1 MTHPDPST
9 TPGPAPAARTKS
21 TSAPAPAATAT
32 ASASATV
39 TADSG
44 TAATAKAAG
53 SAPATAKAADS
64 DTTTATA
71 STTATTPVKVTASG
85 TAADSAPATVTA
97 SADDRRAVTGK
108 RRIAFA
114 VHVADA
120 GELPGLR
127 TLLRSLA
134 LSDPALCEDVVV
146 LHPGLPD
153 AAFDTARRLHPRLIP
168 RSAGGRDDVFRLDG
182 YDTVVALTP
191 DMVVLGRLDALL
203 RLRTGVAAVPHPGP
217 DGAPD
222 PRGGVPDDGLLV
234 IQRQDLGPVPPAA
247 KDVPEGI
254 LVPLDSRADFR
265 ARRLQDDLPVPED
278 VVVLNFAGVPA
289 TRTGLA
295 PAHAARDRFD
305 LDDEAFRA
313 AFLALPGAKHPDL
326 LLHLALPFPDRSRPP
341 IDLVRQL
348 AEIHRGRGHHDLAV
362 ALLSEAVAGRPD
374 LPRCHETLG
383 VCLMALSRYEEA
395 ETHLLLATASPAF
408 APRAFGQLARLAWL
422 LGRTEDAR
430 GYALA
435 GLEADPTDA
444 NCRAWYAR
452 TSAMGSTGR
461 ASAAAPP
468 GEQLAHVALFAD
480 GEENAGDKVLPE
492 AVRSCFTAD
501 TGPDRW
507 HQQHAHL
514 LVDEAALERLNARRA
529 VVVGGGGLFLPDT
542 APNGNSGWQWNI
554 PDDVLARITAPLAVF
569 AVGYNVFDGQRYRRE
584 RFAASLRALV
594 ERSAFFGLRN
604 HGSVARVRELLP
616 ESLREK
622 VRYQPCPTTVARH
635 LDPRLAE
642 PAAREDTV
650 LVNCAYD
657 RAGLRFGHDYGHFLA
672 EMAAAIR
679 AVSASAEVRYAAH
692 MPADERFVDDLRR
705 EHGLTL
711 PVEPLYLLSNDAI
724 RDLYRRTR
732 LVIGMRGH
740 AGMIPFGCGTPVISL
755 VSHPKLAYFLAD
767 IDRPD
772 WGVSVHERALGD
784 RLAERARAVLDDH
797 TAAVADVHDRQRL
810 LWSATRD
817 NLARLRELTGLPD
830 PFGDPG
836 ADPVVPSPRSAAKD
850 HVTRPRDRA

>member
-9 TPGPAPAARTKS
+9 TPGPAPAARTES
-21 TSAPAPAATAT
+21 TNAPSTVAASAP
-32 ASASATV
+32 
-39 TADSG
+39 
-44 TAATAKAAG
+44 AAG
-53 SAPATAKAADS
+53 SAP
-64 DTTTATA
+64 
-71 STTATTPVKVTASG
+71 TP
-85 TAADSAPATVTA
+85 VTA

-114 VHVADA
+114 VYVADA
-120 GELPGLR
+120 GQLVQFQAF
-127 TLLRSLA
+127 LRSLA
-134 LSDPALCEDVVV
+134 LTNPALCEDVVV

-153 AAFDTARRLHPRLIP
+153 ASFDAAHRLHPRLIP
-168 RSAGGRDDVFRLDG
+168 RTAGGRDDVFRLDG
-182 YDTVVALTP
+182 YDTVIALTP
-191 DMVVLGRLDALL
+191 ALVVLGRIDALL

-217 DGAPD
+217 NGAP
-222 PRGGVPDDGLLV
+222 GDGLLV
-234 IQRQDLGPVPPAA
+234 IQCQDLDHPVPPAA
-247 KDVPEGI
+247 AEDIPESDLVHLDRRYGFRALRLGDDLAVPEG
-254 LVPLDSRADFR
+254 
-265 ARRLQDDLPVPED
+265 
-278 VVVLNFAGVPA
+278 VVVLNFADVGG
-289 TRTGLA
+289 TTCTG
-295 PAHAARDRFD
+295 PAHAARARYD

-313 AFLALPGAKHPDL
+313 AYLALPGAKHPDL

-348 AEIHRGRGHHDLAV
+348 AEIHRGRGHHDRAV

-395 ETHLLLATASPAF
+395 ETHLLLATASPDF

-452 TSAMGSTGR
+452 TSAMGITGR
-461 ASAAAPP
+461 SSAAAPP

-830 PFGDPG
+830 PFGDPDAG
-836 ADPVVPSPRSAAKD
+836 PVVPSPRSAAED

>member
-1 MTHPDPST
+1 MTTHDST
-9 TPGPAPAARTKS
+9 PVTW
-21 TSAPAPAATAT
+21 
-32 ASASATV
+32 SASA
-39 TADSG
+39 
-44 TAATAKAAG
+44 AA
-53 SAPATAKAADS
+53 SS
-64 DTTTATA
+64 
-71 STTATTPVKVTASG
+71 
-85 TAADSAPATVTA
+85 

-114 VHVADA
+114 VYVADA
-120 GELPGLR
+120 GRLPGLQD
-127 TLLRSLA
+127 LLRSLA
-134 LSDPALCEDVVV
+134 LTNPALCEDVVV

-153 AAFDTARRLHPRLIP
+153 AAFDAAHRLHPRLIP
-168 RSAGGRDDVFRLDG
+168 RTAAGPHDVFRLDD
-182 YDTVVALTP
+182 YDTVIALTP
-191 DMVVLGRLDALL
+191 ALVVLGRLDDLL
-203 RLRTGVAAVPHPGP
+203 RLRTGVAAVPRPGP
-217 DGAPD
+217 D
-222 PRGGVPDDGLLV
+222 GVPDDGLLV
-234 IQRQDLGPVPPAA
+234 IQRQDLDHLVPPAA
-247 KDVPEGI
+247 APDIPESL
-254 LVPLDSRADFR
+254 LVPLDSRYDFR
-265 ARRLQDDLPVPED
+265 ALRLGDDLAVPEG
-278 VVVLNFAGVPA
+278 VVVLNFAGTHATCTGPA
-289 TRTGLA
+289 QE
-295 PAHAARDRFD
+295 ARARHD

-313 AFLALPGAKHPDL
+313 AYLALPGAKHPDL
-326 LLHLALPFPDRSRPP
+326 LLHLALPFPDGSRPP

-362 ALLSEAVAGRPD
+362 ALLGEAIAGRPD

-395 ETHLLLATASPAF
+395 ETHLLLATASPDF
-408 APRAFGQLARLAWL
+408 APRAYGQLARMAWL
-422 LGRTEDAR
+422 LGRTEDTR
-430 GYALA
+430 MYALA
-435 GLEADPTDA
+435 GLESDPTDA
-444 NCRAWYAR
+444 NCRAWYVR
-452 TSAMGSTGR
+452 TSEMVAAG
-461 ASAAAPP
+461 AAAPDTSP
-468 GEQLAHVALFAD
+468 GEQLAHVALFAEGD
-480 GEENAGDKVLPE
+480 ENAGDKVLPE

-501 TGPDRW
+501 TGPGRW

-514 LVDEAALERLNARRA
+514 LVDEAGLERLNARRA
-529 VVVGGGGLFLPDT
+529 VIVGGGGLFLPDT

-616 ESLREK
+616 ASLREK

-635 LDPRLAE
+635 LDARLAE
-642 PAAREDTV
+642 PAVREDTV
-650 LVNCAYD
+650 LINCAYD

-679 AVSASAEVRYAAH
+679 AISGAAEVRYAAH

-772 WGVSVHERALGD
+772 WGVSVHERALGA
-784 RLAERARAVLDDH
+784 RLAERALAVLADH
-797 TAAVADVHDRQRL
+797 PAAVADVHDRQRT
-810 LWSATRD
+810 LWSVTRE
-817 NLARLRELTGLPD
+817 NLALLRELTGLPD
-830 PFGDPG
+830 PFGEPG
-836 ADPVVPSPRSAAKD
+836 PGPVVPAPRSAAGE
-850 HVTRPRDRA
+850 DRAAPSLRTAPPTP

>member
-1 MTHPDPST
+1 MTTNAS
-9 TPGPAPAARTKS
+9 TPG
-21 TSAPAPAATAT
+21 SAPGLSTGPVPTAT
-32 ASASATV
+32 AA
-39 TADSG
+39 
-44 TAATAKAAG
+44 
-53 SAPATAKAADS
+53 
-64 DTTTATA
+64 
-71 STTATTPVKVTASG
+71 
-85 TAADSAPATVTA
+85 
-97 SADDRRAVTGK
+97 ADDRRAVTGK

-114 VHVADA
+114 AYVAGAD
-120 GELPGLR
+120 ELPGLH

-153 AAFDTARRLHPRLIP
+153 TAFDAARRLHPRLIP
-168 RSAGGRDDVFRLDG
+168 RPARGRDDVFRLDG

-191 DMVVLGRLDALL
+191 AMVVLGRLDALL
-203 RLRTGVAAVPHPGP
+203 RLRTGVAAVPRPGP

-222 PRGGVPDDGLLV
+222 PHGGVPSDGLLV
-234 IQRQDLGPVPPAA
+234 IQRQDLDRPVPPAA
-247 KDVPEGI
+247 ARDIPESD
-254 LVPLDSRADFR
+254 LVPLDPRYDFR
-265 ARRLQDDLPVPED
+265 ALRLGDDLAAPEG
-278 VVVLNFAGVPA
+278 VVVLNFGGA
-289 TRTGLA
+289 RTTLTG
-295 PAHAARDRFD
+295 PGHEARARFD
-305 LDDEAFRA
+305 LTDEAFRA
-313 AFLALPGAKHPDL
+313 AYLALPGPKHPDL
-326 LLHLALPFPDRSRPP
+326 LLHLALPFPAGPRPP

-348 AEIHRGRGHHDLAV
+348 AEIHRGRGRHDEAV
-362 ALLSEAVAGRPD
+362 ALLGEAVAGRPD

-395 ETHLLLATASPAF
+395 ETHLLLATASPDF

-435 GLEADPTDA
+435 GLETDPTDA
-444 NCRAWYAR
+444 NCRSWYAR
-452 TSAMGSTGR
+452 TAELTGFERKPVSTR
-461 ASAAAPP
+461 PA
-468 GEQLAHVALFAD
+468 EQLAHVALFAD

-492 AVRSCFTAD
+492 AVRSCFTGD

-514 LVDEAALERLNARRA
+514 LVDEASLERLNARRA
-529 VVVGGGGLFLPDT
+529 VIVGGGGLFLPDT

-772 WGVSVHERALGD
+772 WGVSVHERSLGA
-784 RLAERARAVLDDH
+784 RLAERARAVLADH
-797 TAAVADVHDRQRL
+797 PAAVADVHDRQDL
-810 LWSATRD
+810 LWSVTRD

-830 PFGDPG
+830 PFSGPDTG
-836 ADPVVPSPRSAAKD
+836 RAVPAPRSAADRD
-850 HVTRPRDRA
+850 HAARPGGRA

>member
-9 TPGPAPAARTKS
+9 TPGTAPAARTES
-21 TSAPAPAATAT
+21 TN
-32 ASASATV
+32 
-39 TADSG
+39 
-44 TAATAKAAG
+44 
-53 SAPATAKAADS
+53 
-64 DTTTATA
+64 
-71 STTATTPVKVTASG
+71 
-85 TAADSAPATVTA
+85 APATVAASAPAAGAAPTPVTT

-114 VHVADA
+114 VYVADA
-120 GELPGLR
+120 GQLVGFQAF
-127 TLLRSLA
+127 LRSLA
-134 LSDPALCEDVVV
+134 LTNPALCEDVVV

-153 AAFDTARRLHPRLIP
+153 ASFDAAHRLHPRLIP
-168 RSAGGRDDVFRLDG
+168 RTAGGRDDVFRLDG
-182 YDTVVALTP
+182 YDTVIALTP
-191 DMVVLGRLDALL
+191 ALVVLGRIDALL
-203 RLRTGVAAVPHPGP
+203 RLRTGVAAVPRPGP
-217 DGAPD
+217 NGAP
-222 PRGGVPDDGLLV
+222 GDGLLV
-234 IQRQDLGPVPPAA
+234 IQCQDLDHPVPPAA
-247 KDVPEGI
+247 AQDIPESD
-254 LVPLDSRADFR
+254 LVPLDCRYDFR
-265 ARRLQDDLPVPED
+265 ALRLGDDLAVPEG
-278 VVVLNFAGVPA
+278 VVVLNFAGVQ
-289 TRTGLA
+289 TTCSG
-295 PAHAARDRFD
+295 PAHAARARYD

-313 AFLALPGAKHPDL
+313 AYLALPGAKHPDL

-348 AEIHRGRGHHDLAV
+348 AEIHRGRGHHDRAV
-362 ALLSEAVAGRPD
+362 ALLGEAVAGRPD

-383 VCLMALSRYEEA
+383 VCLMVLSRYEEA
-395 ETHLLLATASPAF
+395 ETHLLLATASPDF

-452 TSAMGSTGR
+452 TSAMGITGR
-461 ASAAAPP
+461 SSAAAPP

-554 PDDVLARITAPLAVF
+554 PDGVLDRITAPLAVF

-584 RFAASLRALV
+584 RFAASLRVLV

-711 PVEPLYLLSNDAI
+711 PVEPLYLLSNNAI

-830 PFGDPG
+830 PFGDPDAG
-836 ADPVVPSPRSAAKD
+836 PVVPSPRSAAED

>member
-1 MTHPDPST
+1 M
-9 TPGPAPAARTKS
+9 GRN
-21 TSAPAPAATAT
+21 
-32 ASASATV
+32 
-39 TADSG
+39 G
-44 TAATAKAAG
+44 
-53 SAPATAKAADS
+53 
-64 DTTTATA
+64 
-71 STTATTPVKVTASG
+71 
-85 TAADSAPATVTA
+85 
-97 SADDRRAVTGK
+97 
-108 RRIAFA
+108 
-114 VHVADA
+114 
-120 GELPGLR
+120 
-127 TLLRSLA
+127 RS
-134 LSDPALCEDVVV
+134 P
-146 LHPGLPD
+146 
-153 AAFDTARRLHPRLIP
+153 
-168 RSAGGRDDVFRLDG
+168 
-182 YDTVVALTP
+182 
-191 DMVVLGRLDALL
+191 
-203 RLRTGVAAVPHPGP
+203 
-217 DGAPD
+217 
-222 PRGGVPDDGLLV
+222 
-234 IQRQDLGPVPPAA
+234 
-247 KDVPEGI
+247 
-254 LVPLDSRADFR
+254 
-265 ARRLQDDLPVPED
+265 
-278 VVVLNFAGVPA
+278 
-289 TRTGLA
+289 
-295 PAHAARDRFD
+295 
-305 LDDEAFRA
+305 
-313 AFLALPGAKHPDL
+313 
-326 LLHLALPFPDRSRPP
+326 
-341 IDLVRQL
+341 
-348 AEIHRGRGHHDLAV
+348 
-362 ALLSEAVAGRPD
+362 
-374 LPRCHETLG
+374 
-383 VCLMALSRYEEA
+383 
-395 ETHLLLATASPAF
+395 
-408 APRAFGQLARLAWL
+408 
-422 LGRTEDAR
+422 
-430 GYALA
+430 
-435 GLEADPTDA
+435 
-444 NCRAWYAR
+444 
-452 TSAMGSTGR
+452 
-461 ASAAAPP
+461 AAAPP

-679 AVSASAEVRYAAH
+679 AVSTSAEVRYAAH

-836 ADPVVPSPRSAAKD
+836 AGPVVPSPRSAAEG

>member
-1 MTHPDPST
+1 MTHPDPATTSGST
-9 TPGPAPAARTKS
+9 
-21 TSAPAPAATAT
+21 PAATTDSTRA
-32 ASASATV
+32 AEPASAT
-39 TADSG
+39 
-44 TAATAKAAG
+44 AT
-53 SAPATAKAADS
+53 
-64 DTTTATA
+64 
-71 STTATTPVKVTASG
+71 
-85 TAADSAPATVTA
+85 TA

-114 VHVADA
+114 VHVAGADD
-120 GELPGLR
+120 LPGLH

-134 LSDPALCEDVVV
+134 LTNPALCEDLVV

-153 AAFDTARRLHPRLIP
+153 TAFDAARRLHPRLLP
-168 RSAGGRDDVFRLDG
+168 RPAAGRHDVFRVDG

-191 DMVVLGRLDALL
+191 AMVVLGRLDALL
-203 RLRTGVAAVPHPGP
+203 RLRTGVAAVPRPEP
-217 DGAPD
+217 DGPPD

-234 IQRQDLGPVPPAA
+234 IQRQDLDHAVPPAVA
-247 KDVPEGI
+247 QDIPESR
-254 LVPLDSRADFR
+254 LVPLDSRYDFR
-265 ARRLQDDLPVPED
+265 ALRLGDDLAVPEG
-278 VVVLNFAGVPA
+278 VVVLNFADVP
-289 TRTGLA
+289 TSCTG
-295 PAHAARDRFD
+295 PAHADRARFD
-305 LDDEAFRA
+305 LDDQAFRA
-313 AFLALPGAKHPDL
+313 AYLALPGTGHPDL
-326 LLHLALPFPDRSRPP
+326 LLHLALPFPSGPRPP

-348 AEIHRGRGHHDLAV
+348 AEIHRGRGHHDRAV
-362 ALLSEAVAGRPD
+362 ALLGEAVAGRPD

-395 ETHLLLATASPAF
+395 ETHLLLATASPDF

-435 GLEADPTDA
+435 GLETDPTDA

-452 TSAMGSTGR
+452 TSEMTAAEREPVSTR
-461 ASAAAPP
+461 P

-529 VVVGGGGLFLPDT
+529 VIVGGGGLFLPDT

-642 PAAREDTV
+642 PAEREDTV

-657 RAGLRFGHDYGHFLA
+657 RAGLRFGHDYSHFLA

-711 PVEPLYLLSNDAI
+711 PVDPLYLLSNDAI

-772 WGVSVHERALGD
+772 WGVSVHERALGA
-784 RLAERARAVLDDH
+784 RLAERARAVLADH
-797 TAAVADVHDRQRL
+797 PAAVADVHDRQGL
-810 LWSATRD
+810 LWSVTQD

-830 PFGDPG
+830 PLGEPAAPPG
-836 ADPVVPSPRSAAKD
+836 LPAPRSAAGRD
-850 HVTRPRDRA
+850 HVTRPRGRA

>member
-9 TPGPAPAARTKS
+9 TPGSSATPGSVSASRAAFT
-21 TSAPAPAATAT
+21 ATAT
-32 ASASATV
+32 A
-39 TADSG
+39 
-44 TAATAKAAG
+44 
-53 SAPATAKAADS
+53 
-64 DTTTATA
+64 TATA
-71 STTATTPVKVTASG
+71 A
-85 TAADSAPATVTA
+85 
-97 SADDRRAVTGK
+97 ADDRRAVTGK

-114 VHVADA
+114 AHLGGAD
-120 GELPGLR
+120 ELPGLH

-153 AAFDTARRLHPRLIP
+153 DAFEAARRLHPRLIP
-168 RSAGGRDDVFRLDG
+168 RPAEERDDVFRLDG

-191 DMVVLGRLDALL
+191 AMVVLGRLGALL
-203 RLRTGVAAVPHPGP
+203 RLRTGVAAVPRPGP

-234 IQRQDLGPVPPAA
+234 IQRQDLGPVPPVAG
-247 KDVPEGI
+247 DVPDDL
-254 LVPLDSRADFR
+254 LVPLDPRDDFR
-265 ARRLQDDLPVPED
+265 ALRLTDDLPVPED

-289 TRTGLA
+289 SRTGLA
-295 PAHAARDRFD
+295 PAQAARDRFD

-326 LLHLALPFPDRSRPP
+326 LLHLALPFPGGRRPP

-348 AEIHRGRGHHDLAV
+348 AEIHRGSGRHDRAV
-362 ALLSEAVAGRPD
+362 ALLGEAVAGRPD

-395 ETHLLLATASPAF
+395 ETHLLLATASPDF

-435 GLEADPTDA
+435 GLETDPTDA

-452 TSAMGSTGR
+452 TSEPIPAGR
-461 ASAAAPP
+461 QSAGAPP
-468 GEQLAHVALFAD
+468 GEQLAHVALFAQ

-492 AVRSCFTAD
+492 AVRACFTAD

-514 LVDEAALERLNARRA
+514 LVDEASLERLNARRA
-529 VVVGGGGLFLPDT
+529 VIVGGGGLFLPDT

-554 PDDVLARITAPLAVF
+554 PDDVLARVTAPLAVF

-616 ESLREK
+616 ESLRAK

-642 PAAREDTV
+642 PAEREDTV

-711 PVEPLYLLSNDAI
+711 PVEPLYLLTNDAVL
-724 RDLYRRTR
+724 DLYRRTR

-767 IDRPD
+767 IDRPG
-772 WGVSVHERALGD
+772 WGVSVHERALGA
-784 RLAERARAVLDDH
+784 RLAERARAVLADH
-797 TAAVADVHDRQRL
+797 PAAVADVHDRQRP

-817 NLARLRELTGLPD
+817 NLAILRELTGLPD
-830 PFGDPG
+830 PFTDPG
-836 ADPVVPSPRSAAKD
+836 AGRAVPGPRSAAD
-850 HVTRPRDRA
+850 RGPAARPRDRA

>member
-9 TPGPAPAARTKS
+9 TPDPASAPGSVAASGSVATPG
-21 TSAPAPAATAT
+21 SAPAPGPPS
-32 ASASATV
+32 SAPGSATE
-39 TADSG
+39 A
-44 TAATAKAAG
+44 
-53 SAPATAKAADS
+53 
-64 DTTTATA
+64 
-71 STTATTPVKVTASG
+71 
-85 TAADSAPATVTA
+85 
-97 SADDRRAVTGK
+97 ADDRRAVTGK

-114 VHVADA
+114 VYVADA

-127 TLLRSLA
+127 VLLRSLA

-153 AAFDTARRLHPRLIP
+153 DAFDAARRLHPRLLP
-168 RSAGGRDDVFRLDG
+168 RPAGGRDDVFRLDG

-191 DMVVLGRLDALL
+191 AMVVLGRLDALL
-203 RLRTGVAAVPHPGP
+203 GLRTGVAAVPRPGP

-222 PRGGVPDDGLLV
+222 PRGGLPDDGLMV
-234 IQRQDLGPVPPAA
+234 IQRQDLGPVGPTA
-247 KDVPEGI
+247 KDVPEGL

-265 ARRLQDDLPVPED
+265 ARRLHDDLPVPEG

-289 TRTGLA
+289 APAGLA
-295 PAHAARDRFD
+295 PARAARDRFE
-305 LDDEAFRA
+305 LGDEEFRA
-313 AFLALPGAKHPDL
+313 AYLALPGAKHPDL
-326 LLHLALPFPDRSRPP
+326 LLHLALPYPGRPRPP

-348 AEIHRGRGHHDLAV
+348 AEIHRGRGRHDEAV
-362 ALLSEAVAGRPD
+362 ALLGEAVADRPD

-395 ETHLLLATASPAF
+395 ETHLLLATASPDF

-452 TSAMGSTGR
+452 TTQL
-461 ASAAAPP
+461 AAASRKPVSARP
-468 GEQLAHVALFAD
+468 DEQLAHVALFAD

-492 AVRSCFTAD
+492 AVRACFTSD
-501 TGPDRW
+501 TGPEAW

-514 LVDEAALERLNARRA
+514 LVDDASLERLNARRA
-529 VVVGGGGLFLPDT
+529 VIVGGGGLFLPDT

-616 ESLREK
+616 ASLRER
-622 VRYQPCPTTVARH
+622 VCYQPCPTTVARH
-635 LDPRLAE
+635 LDPRLDE
-642 PAAREDTV
+642 PGPREDSV
-650 LVNCAYD
+650 LINCAYD

-672 EMAAAIR
+672 EMAAAVR

-705 EHGLTL
+705 EHGLRL
-711 PVEPLYLLSNDAI
+711 PVEPLYLLSNDGI
-724 RDLYRRTR
+724 RDLYRRAR

-740 AGMIPFGCGTPVISL
+740 AGMIPFGCGTPVVSL

-767 IDRPD
+767 IERPD
-772 WGVSVHERALGD
+772 WGVSVHERDLGA
-784 RLAERARAVLDDH
+784 RLAERALAVLADH
-797 TAAVADVHDRQRL
+797 PAAVADVHDRQQR
-810 LWSATRD
+810 LWSVTRD

-830 PFGDPG
+830 PFGEPG
-836 ADPVVPSPRSAAKD
+836 AGPVVPVPRPAAED

>member
-1 MTHPDPST
+1 MTIPEPST
-9 TPGPAPAARTKS
+9 SPAVPAA
-21 TSAPAPAATAT
+21 P
-32 ASASATV
+32 
-39 TADSG
+39 D
-44 TAATAKAAG
+44 
-53 SAPATAKAADS
+53 
-64 DTTTATA
+64 
-71 STTATTPVKVTASG
+71 
-85 TAADSAPATVTA
+85 

-114 VHVADA
+114 VYVADA
-120 GELPGLR
+120 DELPGFHA
-127 TLLRSLA
+127 LLRSLA

-153 AAFDTARRLHPRLIP
+153 TAFDAARRLHPRLIP
-168 RSAGGRDDVFRLDG
+168 RTAAGRHDAFRLDG
-182 YDTVVALTP
+182 YDTVLALTP
-191 DMVVLGRLDALL
+191 AMVVLGRLDALL
-203 RLRTGVAAVPHPGP
+203 KLRTGVAAVPRPGP

-222 PRGGVPDDGLLV
+222 PRAGFPDDGLLV
-234 IQRQDLGPVPPAA
+234 IQRQDLGPVDRLDA
-247 KDVPEGI
+247 KGIPESL
-254 LVPLDSRADFR
+254 LVPLDSRDDFR
-265 ARRLQDDLPVPED
+265 ARRLHDDLPVPD
-278 VVVLNFAGVPA
+278 GVVVLNFAGTPA
-289 TRTGLA
+289 ARTGLA

-313 AFLALPGAKHPDL
+313 AYLALPGPKHPDL
-326 LLHLALPFPDRSRPP
+326 LPHLALPFPAGARPP
-341 IDLVRQL
+341 IDLVRQI
-348 AEIHRGRGHHDLAV
+348 AEIHRGRGRHDEAV
-362 ALLSEAVAGRPD
+362 ALLGDAVAGRPD

-395 ETHLLLATASPAF
+395 ETHLLLATASPDF

-422 LGRTEDAR
+422 LGRTADAR

-435 GLEADPTDA
+435 GLESDPTDA

-452 TSAMGSTGR
+452 TSGMVIPDRPTAG
-461 ASAAAPP
+461 APP

-492 AVRSCFTAD
+492 AVRSCFTTD

-529 VVVGGGGLFLPDT
+529 VIVGGGGLFLPDT

-554 PDDVLARITAPLAVF
+554 PDDVLARITTPLAVF

-616 ESLREK
+616 ESLRDK

-635 LDPRLAE
+635 LDPGLAE
-642 PAAREDTV
+642 PAVREDTV
-650 LVNCAYD
+650 LINCAYD

-679 AVSASAEVRYAAH
+679 TVSVSAEVRYAAH

-711 PVEPLYLLSNDAI
+711 PVEPLYRLSNDAI

-772 WGVSVHERALGD
+772 WGVSVHERALGA
-784 RLAERARAVLDDH
+784 RLAERARAVLADH
-797 TAAVADVHDRQRL
+797 PAAVSDVHDRQRM
-810 LWSATRD
+810 LWSVTRD

-830 PFGDPG
+830 SFGGPG
-836 ADPVVPSPRSAAKD
+836 AGVVLPAPRSGADRESAA
-850 HVTRPRDRA
+850 RRGRA

>member
-1 MTHPDPST
+1 MTTHEST
-9 TPGPAPAARTKS
+9 LVSGPASDAAS
-21 TSAPAPAATAT
+21 S
-32 ASASATV
+32 
-39 TADSG
+39 
-44 TAATAKAAG
+44 
-53 SAPATAKAADS
+53 
-64 DTTTATA
+64 
-71 STTATTPVKVTASG
+71 
-85 TAADSAPATVTA
+85 

-114 VHVADA
+114 VYVADA
-120 GELPGLR
+120 GRLPGLQA
-127 TLLRSLA
+127 LLRSLA
-134 LSDPALCEDVVV
+134 LTNPALCEDVVV

-153 AAFDTARRLHPRLIP
+153 ASFDAAHRLHPRLIP
-168 RSAGGRDDVFRLDG
+168 RTAAGPHDVFRLDD
-182 YDTVVALTP
+182 YDTVIALAPTL
-191 DMVVLGRLDALL
+191 VVLGRIDDLL
-203 RLRTGVAAVPHPGP
+203 RLRTGVAAVPRPGP
-217 DGAPD
+217 D
-222 PRGGVPDDGLLV
+222 GVPDDGLLV
-234 IQRQDLGPVPPAA
+234 IQRQDLDHPVPPAA
-247 KDVPEGI
+247 PQDIPESL
-254 LVPLDSRADFR
+254 LVPLDSRYDFR
-265 ARRLQDDLPVPED
+265 ALRLGDDLAVPEG
-278 VVVLNFAGVPA
+278 VVVLNFADAPTACSG
-289 TRTGLA
+289 
-295 PAHAARDRFD
+295 PAHAARARFD

-313 AFLALPGAKHPDL
+313 AYLALPGAKHPDL
-326 LLHLALPFPDRSRPP
+326 LLHLALPFPDGSRPP

-348 AEIHRGRGHHDLAV
+348 AEIHRGRGHHDRAV
-362 ALLSEAVAGRPD
+362 ALLGEAVAGRPD

-395 ETHLLLATASPAF
+395 ETHLLLATASPDF
-408 APRAFGQLARLAWL
+408 APRAYGQLARLAWL

-435 GLEADPTDA
+435 GLETDPTDA

-452 TSAMGSTGR
+452 TSETV
-461 ASAAAPP
+461 AAGATSPDIP
-468 GEQLAHVALFAD
+468 AGEQLAHVALFAD

-514 LVDEAALERLNARRA
+514 LVDEAGLERLNARRA
-529 VVVGGGGLFLPDT
+529 VIVGGGGLFLPDT

-584 RFAASLRALV
+584 RFAASLQALV

-616 ESLREK
+616 ASLREK

-642 PAAREDTV
+642 PAVREDTV
-650 LVNCAYD
+650 LLNCAYD

-679 AVSASAEVRYAAH
+679 AMSAAADVRYAAH

-772 WGVSVHERALGD
+772 WGVSVHERALGT
-784 RLAERARAVLDDH
+784 RLAERALAVLADH
-797 TAAVADVHDRQRL
+797 PAAVADVHDRQRV
-810 LWSATRD
+810 LWSVTRD
-817 NLARLRELTGLPD
+817 NLALLRELTGLPD
-830 PFGDPG
+830 PFGDPVQSAG
-836 ADPVVPSPRSAAKD
+836 PVVPAPRSAAGED
-850 HVTRPRDRA
+850 RPAPSLRTAPPTP

>member
-1 MTHPDPST
+1 MTTHDST
-9 TPGPAPAARTKS
+9 P
-21 TSAPAPAATAT
+21 
-32 ASASATV
+32 V
-39 TADSG
+39 
-44 TAATAKAAG
+44 AG
-53 SAPATAKAADS
+53 SAADT
-64 DTTTATA
+64 D
-71 STTATTPVKVTASG
+71 
-85 TAADSAPATVTA
+85 TAADTAFASA

-114 VHVADA
+114 VYVADV
-120 GELPGLR
+120 GRLPGLQ

-134 LSDPALCEDVVV
+134 LTDPALCEDVVV

-153 AAFDTARRLHPRLIP
+153 ASFDAAHRLHPRLTP
-168 RSAGGRDDVFRLDG
+168 RPAAGPHDVFRIDG
-182 YDTVVALTP
+182 YDTVIALTP
-191 DMVVLGRLDALL
+191 ASVVLGRLDALL
-203 RLRTGVAAVPHPGP
+203 RLRTGVAAVPRTGP
-217 DGAPD
+217 DGVPD
-222 PRGGVPDDGLLV
+222 PRDGIPDDGLLV
-234 IQRQDLGPVPPAA
+234 IQRQDLDHAVPPAA
-247 KDVPEGI
+247 APDVPDVPESV
-254 LVPLDSRADFR
+254 LVPLDSRYDFR
-265 ARRLQDDLPVPED
+265 ASRLGDDLAVPEG
-278 VVVLNFAGVPA
+278 VVVLNFAGTPTTCA
-289 TRTGLA
+289 G
-295 PAHAARDRFD
+295 PAHAARARFD

-313 AFLALPGAKHPDL
+313 AYLALPGAKHPDL
-326 LLHLALPFPDRSRPP
+326 LLHLALPFPDGSRPP

-362 ALLSEAVAGRPD
+362 ALLGEAVAGRPD

-395 ETHLLLATASPAF
+395 ETHLLLATASPDF
-408 APRAFGQLARLAWL
+408 APRAYGQLARLAWL

-435 GLEADPTDA
+435 GLESDPTDA

-452 TSAMGSTGR
+452 TSEMVTAGAT
-461 ASAAAPP
+461 APDTP
-468 GEQLAHVALFAD
+468 PSEQLAHVALFAEGD
-480 GEENAGDKVLPE
+480 ENAGDKVLPE

-501 TGPDRW
+501 TGPGRW

-514 LVDEAALERLNARRA
+514 LVDEAGLERLNARRA
-529 VVVGGGGLFLPDT
+529 VIVGGGGLFLPDT

-554 PDDVLARITAPLAVF
+554 PDDVLARIAVPLAVF

-616 ESLREK
+616 ASLRDK

-642 PAAREDTV
+642 PAVREDTV
-650 LVNCAYD
+650 LINCAYD

-679 AVSASAEVRYAAH
+679 AISGAAEVRYAAH

-724 RDLYRRTR
+724 RNLYRRTR

-772 WGVSVHERALGD
+772 WGVSVHERTLGA
-784 RLAERARAVLDDH
+784 RLAERALAVLADH
-797 TAAVADVHDRQRL
+797 PAAVADVHDRQRA
-810 LWSATRD
+810 LWSVTRE
-817 NLARLRELTGLPD
+817 NLALLRELTGLPG
-830 PFGDPG
+830 PFGDPDAG
-836 ADPVVPSPRSAAKD
+836 PVVPAPRSATD
-850 HVTRPRDRA
+850 GDRAAPSLRTAPPTP

>member
-9 TPGPAPAARTKS
+9 TPGPAPAARTES
-21 TSAPAPAATAT
+21 TNAPSTVAASAP
-32 ASASATV
+32 
-39 TADSG
+39 
-44 TAATAKAAG
+44 AAG
-53 SAPATAKAADS
+53 SAP
-64 DTTTATA
+64 
-71 STTATTPVKVTASG
+71 TP
-85 TAADSAPATVTA
+85 VTA

-114 VHVADA
+114 VYVADA
-120 GELPGLR
+120 GQLVQFQAF
-127 TLLRSLA
+127 LRSLA
-134 LSDPALCEDVVV
+134 LTNPALCEDVVV

-153 AAFDTARRLHPRLIP
+153 ASFDAAHRLHPRLIP
-168 RSAGGRDDVFRLDG
+168 RTAGGRDDVFRLDG
-182 YDTVVALTP
+182 YDTVIALTP
-191 DMVVLGRLDALL
+191 ALVVLGRIDALL

-217 DGAPD
+217 NGAP
-222 PRGGVPDDGLLV
+222 GDGLLV
-234 IQRQDLGPVPPAA
+234 IQCQDLDHPVPPAA
-247 KDVPEGI
+247 AEDIPESDLVHLDRRYDFRALRLGDDLAVPEG
-254 LVPLDSRADFR
+254 
-265 ARRLQDDLPVPED
+265 
-278 VVVLNFAGVPA
+278 VVVLNFADVGG
-289 TRTGLA
+289 TTCTG
-295 PAHAARDRFD
+295 PAHAARARYD

-313 AFLALPGAKHPDL
+313 AYLALPGAKHPDL

-348 AEIHRGRGHHDLAV
+348 AEIHRGRGHHDRAV

-395 ETHLLLATASPAF
+395 ETHLLLATASPDF

-452 TSAMGSTGR
+452 TSAMGITGR
-461 ASAAAPP
+461 SSAAAPP

-830 PFGDPG
+830 PFGDPDAG
-836 ADPVVPSPRSAAKD
+836 PVVPSPRSAADRD
-850 HVTRPRDRA
+850 HAARPGGRG

>member
-1 MTHPDPST
+1 MTTHDST
-9 TPGPAPAARTKS
+9 PVTG
-21 TSAPAPAATAT
+21 
-32 ASASATV
+32 SASDA
-39 TADSG
+39 
-44 TAATAKAAG
+44 
-53 SAPATAKAADS
+53 AAD
-64 DTTTATA
+64 TAFA
-71 STTATTPVKVTASG
+71 SV
-85 TAADSAPATVTA
+85 

-114 VHVADA
+114 VYVADVSR
-120 GELPGLR
+120 LPGLQA
-127 TLLRSLA
+127 LLRSLA
-134 LSDPALCEDVVV
+134 LTNPALCEDVVV

-153 AAFDTARRLHPRLIP
+153 AAFDAAHRLHPRLIP
-168 RSAGGRDDVFRLDG
+168 RTAAGRHDVFRLDD
-182 YDTVVALTP
+182 YDTVIALTP
-191 DMVVLGRLDALL
+191 ASVVLGRIDDLL
-203 RLRTGVAAVPHPGP
+203 RLRTGVAAVPCPGP
-217 DGAPD
+217 D
-222 PRGGVPDDGLLV
+222 GVPDDGLLV
-234 IQRQDLGPVPPAA
+234 IQRQDLGHPVPHAA
-247 KDVPEGI
+247 APDIPESL
-254 LVPLDSRADFR
+254 LVPLDSRYDFR
-265 ARRLQDDLPVPED
+265 ALRLGDDLAVPD
-278 VVVLNFAGVPA
+278 GVVVLNFAG
-289 TRTGLA
+289 TQTTCTG
-295 PAHAARDRFD
+295 PAHEVRARHD

-313 AFLALPGAKHPDL
+313 AYLALPGAKHPDL
-326 LLHLALPFPDRSRPP
+326 LLHLALPFPDGSRPP

-362 ALLSEAVAGRPD
+362 ALLGEAVAGRPD

-395 ETHLLLATASPAF
+395 ETHLLLATASPDF
-408 APRAFGQLARLAWL
+408 APRAYGQLARLAWL
-422 LGRTEDAR
+422 LSRTEDAR

-435 GLEADPTDA
+435 GLESDPTDA

-452 TSAMGSTGR
+452 TSEM
-461 ASAAAPP
+461 AAAGATAPDTSP

-480 GEENAGDKVLPE
+480 GDENAGDKVLPE

-501 TGPDRW
+501 TGPGRW
-507 HQQHAHL
+507 HRQHAHL
-514 LVDEAALERLNARRA
+514 LVDEDGLERLNARRA
-529 VVVGGGGLFLPDT
+529 VIVGGGGLFLPDT

-616 ESLREK
+616 ASLGEK

-635 LDPRLAE
+635 LDARLAE
-642 PAAREDTV
+642 PAVREDTV
-650 LVNCAYD
+650 LINCAYD

-679 AVSASAEVRYAAH
+679 AISGAAEVRYAAH

-772 WGVSVHERALGD
+772 WGVSVHERALGA
-784 RLAERARAVLDDH
+784 RLAERALAVLADH
-797 TAAVADVHDRQRL
+797 PAAVADVHDRQRT
-810 LWSATRD
+810 LWSVTRE
-817 NLARLRELTGLPD
+817 NLALLRELTRLPD
-830 PFGDPG
+830 PFGEPG
-836 ADPVVPSPRSAAKD
+836 PGTGPVVPAPRSATD
-850 HVTRPRDRA
+850 EDRAAPSLRTAPPTP

>member
-1 MTHPDPST
+1 MTTHDST
-9 TPGPAPAARTKS
+9 P
-21 TSAPAPAATAT
+21 
-32 ASASATV
+32 V
-39 TADSG
+39 
-44 TAATAKAAG
+44 AG
-53 SAPATAKAADS
+53 S
-64 DTTTATA
+64 
-71 STTATTPVKVTASG
+71 
-85 TAADSAPATVTA
+85 A
-97 SADDRRAVTGK
+97 SADDRRTVTGK

-114 VHVADA
+114 VYVAGAD
-120 GELPGLR
+120 ELPGLR
-127 TLLRSLA
+127 ALLRSLA
-134 LSDPALCEDVVV
+134 LSDPGLCEDVVV

-153 AAFDTARRLHPRLIP
+153 TDFDAARRLHPRLVP
-168 RSAGGRDDVFRLDG
+168 RTAAGHHEVFGLDG
-182 YDTVVALTP
+182 YDTVVALAP
-191 DMVVLGRLDALL
+191 AMVVLGPLDALL
-203 RLRTGVAAVPHPGP
+203 KLRTGVAAVPRPGP
-217 DGAPD
+217 DGTPD
-222 PRGGVPDDGLLV
+222 PHGGVPDDGLLV
-234 IQRQDLGPVPPAA
+234 IQHQDLDRPVPPAA
-247 KDVPEGI
+247 ARDIPESL
-254 LVPLDSRADFR
+254 LVPLDARYDFR
-265 ARRLQDDLPVPED
+265 ALRLRDDLAVPED
-278 VVVLNFAGVPA
+278 IVVLNFAGTPSSCTGPA
-289 TRTGLA
+289 R
-295 PAHAARDRFD
+295 AARDRFD

-313 AFLALPGAKHPDL
+313 AYLALPGPKHPDL
-326 LLHLALPFPDRSRPP
+326 LLHLALPFPDVRRAP
-341 IDLVRQL
+341 IDLVRQI
-348 AEIHRGRGHHDLAV
+348 AEIHRGRGRHDEAV
-362 ALLSEAVAGRPD
+362 ALLGEAVVGRPD

-395 ETHLLLATASPAF
+395 ETHLLLATASPDF

-444 NCRAWYAR
+444 NCRAWYTR
-452 TSAMGSTGR
+452 TTASVIPDRPSAG
-461 ASAAAPP
+461 APP
-468 GEQLAHVALFAD
+468 GEQLSHVALFAD

-514 LVDEAALERLNARRA
+514 LVDEAGLERLNARRA
-529 VVVGGGGLFLPDT
+529 VIVGGGGLFLPDT

-616 ESLREK
+616 ASLREK

-650 LVNCAYD
+650 LINCAYD

-679 AVSASAEVRYAAH
+679 AVSAAAEVRYAAH

-711 PVEPLYLLSNDAI
+711 PVEPLYLLSNDEI

-772 WGVSVHERALGD
+772 WGVSVHERALGA
-784 RLAERARAVLDDH
+784 RLAERAQAVLADH
-797 TAAVADVHDRQRL
+797 AAAVADVHDRQRA
-810 LWSATRD
+810 LWSVTRD

-836 ADPVVPSPRSAAKD
+836 TGPVVPAPRSAAD
-850 HVTRPRDRA
+850 EDRAAPSVRTAPPTL

>member
-1 MTHPDPST
+1 M
-9 TPGPAPAARTKS
+9 
-21 TSAPAPAATAT
+21 
-32 ASASATV
+32 
-39 TADSG
+39 
-44 TAATAKAAG
+44 
-53 SAPATAKAADS
+53 KAADS
-64 DTTTATA
+64 A
-71 STTATTPVKVTASG
+71 SVTANASV
-85 TAADSAPATVTA
+85 TATA

-168 RSAGGRDDVFRLDG
+168 RTAGGRDDVFRLDG

-191 DMVVLGRLDALL
+191 AMVVLGRLDALL
-203 RLRTGVAAVPHPGP
+203 RLRTGVAAVPRPGP

-222 PRGGVPDDGLLV
+222 PLGGVPDDGLLV

-247 KDVPEGI
+247 NDVPEDI

-265 ARRLQDDLPVPED
+265 ARRLHDDLPVPED

-348 AEIHRGRGHHDLAV
+348 AEIHRGRGHHDRAV

-395 ETHLLLATASPAF
+395 ETHLLLATASPDF

-435 GLEADPTDA
+435 GLDADPTDA

-452 TSAMGSTGR
+452 TSAMGINNGR
-461 ASAAAPP
+461 SPAAAPP

-480 GEENAGDKVLPE
+480 GHENAGDKVLPE
-492 AVRSCFTAD
+492 AVRSCFTTD

-507 HQQHAHL
+507 HPQHAHL
-514 LVDEAALERLNARRA
+514 LVDEAGLERLNARKA
-529 VVVGGGGLFLPDT
+529 VIVGGGGLFLPDT

-635 LDPRLAE
+635 LDPRIAE

-679 AVSASAEVRYAAH
+679 SVSASAEVRYAAH

-784 RLAERARAVLDDH
+784 RLAERARAVLSDH
-797 TAAVADVHDRQRL
+797 TAAVADVHDRQHL
-810 LWSATRD
+810 LWSVTRD

-830 PFGDPG
+830 PFGDPDAG
-836 ADPVVPSPRSAAKD
+836 PVVPSPRSAAED
-850 HVTRPRDRA
+850 HATRPRDRA

>member
-1 MTHPDPST
+1 MTTNDST
-9 TPGPAPAARTKS
+9 PAAGPASP
-21 TSAPAPAATAT
+21 SAD
-32 ASASATV
+32 ASASASV
-39 TADSG
+39 
-44 TAATAKAAG
+44 
-53 SAPATAKAADS
+53 P
-64 DTTTATA
+64 
-71 STTATTPVKVTASG
+71 
-85 TAADSAPATVTA
+85 AADSASTPAAASASASAAGPASAAASASRPCADRAPAAASAASAPASAASV

-114 VHVADA
+114 VYVADV
-120 GELPGLR
+120 GRLPGLQA
-127 TLLRSLA
+127 LLRSLA
-134 LSDPALCEDVVV
+134 LTNPALCEDVVV

-153 AAFDTARRLHPRLIP
+153 TAFDAAHRLHPRLIP
-168 RSAGGRDDVFRLDG
+168 RTASGRHDAFRLDG
-182 YDTVVALTP
+182 YDTVIALTP
-191 DMVVLGRLDALL
+191 AQVVLGGIDTLL
-203 RLRTGVAAVPHPGP
+203 RLRAGVAAVPGPGP
-217 DGAPD
+217 DGVPD
-222 PRGGVPDDGLLV
+222 PRNGIPDDGILV
-234 IQRQDLGPVPPAA
+234 IQRQDLDHREPPAA
-247 KDVPEGI
+247 ARDIPESL
-254 LVPLDSRADFR
+254 LVPLDSRYDFR
-265 ARRLQDDLPVPED
+265 ALRLRDDLAVPED
-278 VVVLNFAGVPA
+278 VVVLNFADTPTSCTGPA
-289 TRTGLA
+289 Q
-295 PAHAARDRFD
+295 AARARHD

-313 AFLALPGAKHPDL
+313 AYLALPGAKHPDL
-326 LLHLALPFPDRSRPP
+326 LLHFALPFPEGSRPP

-362 ALLSEAVAGRPD
+362 ALLGKAVAGRPD

-395 ETHLLLATASPAF
+395 ETHLLLATASLDF

-435 GLEADPTDA
+435 GLESDPTDA
-444 NCRAWYAR
+444 NCRSWYAR
-452 TSAMGSTGR
+452 TSEMVAAGG
-461 ASAAAPP
+461 AAPDASP
-468 GEQLAHVALFAD
+468 GEQLAHVALFAEGD
-480 GEENAGDKVLPE
+480 ENAGDKVLPE

-514 LVDEAALERLNARRA
+514 LVDEAGLERLNARRA
-529 VVVGGGGLFLPDT
+529 VIVGGGGLFLPDT

-616 ESLREK
+616 AALREK

-635 LDPRLAE
+635 LDPRLAG
-642 PAAREDTV
+642 PAVREDTV

-679 AVSASAEVRYAAH
+679 AVSAAAEVRYAAH

-724 RDLYRRTR
+724 RDLYRSTR

-772 WGVSVHERALGD
+772 WGVSVHERALGA
-784 RLAERARAVLDDH
+784 RLAERALAVLADH
-797 TAAVADVHDRQRL
+797 PAAVADVHDRQRA

-817 NLARLRELTGLPD
+817 NLTLLRELTGLPD
-830 PFGDPG
+830 LFGGPG
-836 ADPVVPSPRSAAKD
+836 RVPDPVVPAPRPASD
-850 HVTRPRDRA
+850 RDRPSRHPGRAR